1 MVDIMRFLIND
12 KSFVEYD
19 FKLKDI
25 NMREV
30 EIVNIYGHSMLEQ
43 VRRSGMLVIMSR
55 VEVMLLAY
63 PMPMMVE

>member
-1 MVDIMRFLIND
+1 MD
-12 KSFVEYD
+12 KSFVKFD
-19 FKLKDI
+19 LKLKDI
-25 NMREV
+25 SMREV

>member
-1 MVDIMRFLIND
+1 MVNMMRFLIND

-19 FKLKDI
+19 FKLQDI
-25 NMREV
+25 SMREV
-30 EIVNIYGHSMLEQ
+30 EIFNFYGHSMLEQ
-43 VRRSGMLVIMSR
+43 VRRSGMLVIMSW

>member
-1 MVDIMRFLIND
+1 MD
-12 KSFVEYD
+12 KSFVKYD
-19 FKLKDI
+19 LKLKDI
-25 NMREV
+25 SMREV